1 MILPTTHE
9 LTASALPRA
18 ARTQHGEA
26 ESAPAAA
33 QPQHPQRA
41 RNDPD
46 HSARMFVGKVLWG
59 GTNSWRQEGGGWAK
73 ATRCDNNRNNNN
85 SNNNNNT
92 KHTLAGFSD
101 YPEHCVPPSTQH
113 RLTHTL
119 CQAHARQAHAH
130 TKERSA
136 AA

>member
-1 MILPTTHE
+1 LILPTTHE

-59 GTNSWRQEGGGWAK
+59 GTNSWRQ
-73 ATRCDNNRNNNN
+73 DNNNNNN

-119 CQAHARQAHAH
+119 CQAHARHAHAH
-130 TKERSA
+130 TTERSA

>member
-1 MILPTTHE
+1 M
-9 LTASALPRA
+9 
-18 ARTQHGEA
+18 EA
-26 ESAPAAA
+26 
-33 QPQHPQRA
+33 
-41 RNDPD
+41 
-46 HSARMFVGKVLWG
+46 
-59 GTNSWRQEGGGWAK
+59 GGGGGGGGGGRAK

-85 SNNNNNT
+85 NSNNNNNNNT

-101 YPEHCVPPSTQH
+101 YPEHCVSPSTQH

>member
-1 MILPTTHE
+1 MTYKTL
-9 LTASALPRA
+9 
-18 ARTQHGEA
+18 
-26 ESAPAAA
+26 
-33 QPQHPQRA
+33 
-41 RNDPD
+41 NNNNNNNNN
-46 HSARMFVGKVLWG
+46 
-59 GTNSWRQEGGGWAK
+59 TNIII
-73 ATRCDNNRNNNN
+73 NNNNITNNNNN
-85 SNNNNNT
+85 SNNNNNNT

-101 YPEHCVPPSTQH
+101 YPEHCVSPSTQH

>member
-1 MILPTTHE
+1 M
-9 LTASALPRA
+9 
-18 ARTQHGEA
+18 EA
-26 ESAPAAA
+26 
-33 QPQHPQRA
+33 
-41 RNDPD
+41 
-46 HSARMFVGKVLWG
+46 
-59 GTNSWRQEGGGWAK
+59 GGGGGGGGVSK

-85 SNNNNNT
+85 NNSNNNNNNT

-101 YPEHCVPPSTQH
+101 YPEHCVSPSTQH